1 MFSQLAILADVLQ
14 SLTFY
19 LLRWDVMPMLLYLS
33 LLGIFIEMNS
43 LSTWQG
49 GACIRAW
56 SLCSRI
62 SINTRW
68 LATDTDPGT
77 QHRPGS
83 GPSPWYLAWHWHSQ
97 YRPRIQTITLRL
109 DNIYKEMSDTEDPGK
124 GIHLFSATFL

>member
-14 SLTFY
+14 SLTCY
-19 LLRWDVMPMLLYLS
+19 LLRWEVMPMLLYLS
-33 LLGIFIEMNS
+33 LLGIFIEIYS

-49 GACIRAW
+49 GHVLGLGPCVPELASTHGA
-56 SLCSRI
+56 
-62 SINTRW
+62 

-124 GIHLFSATFL
+124 GIHLFSSTLL